1 MVDFSKVLAALEDGV
16 KFAEGIV
23 PMIAELTPYGALA
36 TTAIKAVGAVTETV
50 QNVQERMNEGSIV
63 AHSSDQE
70 QVRDLAQRL
79 HDLNDQIAE
88 QIDKT

>member
-1 MVDFSKVLAALEDGV
+1 MNISKMLAALEDGV

-36 TTAIKAVGAVTETV
+36 VTAVKAVGAVTETV
-50 QNVQERMNEGSIV
+50 QNLQARIAEGSIV
-63 AHSSDQE
+63 AHSKDQA

-79 HDLNDQIAE
+79 HDLNDQIAD
-88 QIDKT
+88 QVDKS